1 MWFAAAI
8 NAQDGTDGGGRRV
21 LALSVRG
28 DNGGE
33 KKGMMV
39 LTALLGAF
47 DLTCAAGVLQDCSNC
62 RTRSLPEAR

>member
-28 DNGGE
+28 DNGGGE
-33 KKGMMV
+33 KGMMV
-39 LTALLGAF
+39 LTAPLGAF
-47 DLTCAAGVLQDCSNC
+47 ELTCAAGAL
-62 RTRSLPEAR
+62 